1 METEWK
7 RFFGNIKNLSGVP
20 IGVGEERLLPDEEVS
35 VFCSQ
40 NLFIDEKLTKITVSA
55 CPIIINISYRIR

>member
-20 IGVGEERLLPDEEVS
+20 IGVGEERLLPDDDVS
-35 VFCSQ
+35 FF
-40 NLFIDEKLTKITVSA
+40 LFS
-55 CPIIINISYRIR
+55 NFFY

>member
-20 IGVGEERLLPDEEVS
+20 IGVGEERLLPDDDVS
-35 VFCSQ
+35 FFFVH
-40 NLFIDEKLTKITVSA
+40 KIFF
-55 CPIIINISYRIR
+55 